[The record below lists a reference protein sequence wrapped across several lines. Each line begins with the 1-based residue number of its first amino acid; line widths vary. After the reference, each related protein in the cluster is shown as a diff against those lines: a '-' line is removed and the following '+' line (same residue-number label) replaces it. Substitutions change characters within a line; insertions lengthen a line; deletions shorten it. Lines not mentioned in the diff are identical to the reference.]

1 MAQKLGR
8 EVKLLPIEPR
18 TVEAC
23 YACVRQLSESYAKSP
38 DLPFARLQSKLRLR
52 PRRALSSAEA
62 NGLVFRFTL
71 SLAISRFRFH

>member
-52 PRRALSSAEA
+52 PRRALSPLKRLTE
-62 NGLVFRFTL
+62 
-71 SLAISRFRFH
+71 